1 MSKKNSNVLNL
12 KKIIEKDKEIFKT
25 FLLLK
30 NKLIKFKKKTLVVAV
45 SGGPDSLA
53 LAGLSRALQKE
64 KKNKY
69 FFVLVDHGIRKNSS
83 KEAELVK
90 KILKKHKISLSI
102 LRNKEKITKNFQ
114 SKAREIRYDLIQSFC
129 KKKRA
134 NYILTGHHSDDQ
146 IETFLIRLSRGSG
159 IQGLSAMRFET
170 KLKNRI
176 ALLRPLLETKKE
188 NLIYIAKKLF
198 GRIVKDPSNNDK
210 KYLRT
215 RIRKLKK
222 NLEKSGIHHNQI
234 LRSISNLASTNTTLN
249 TYFEKTYKKIVSKH
263 NKKLLINLENLF
275 LESSDIQLKVLS
287 KSMKDFSKSYY
298 PPRSKKV
305 LNLIKQLK
313 LNKISKFTL
322 SKCILQKSKDYL
334 TIKKET

>member
-1 MSKKNSNVLNL
+1 MSKKNSNVILKDGFKDYEKISYVYSLFCKKLNS
-12 KKIIEKDKEIFKT
+12 
-25 FLLLK
+25 
-30 NKLIKFKKKTLVVAV
+30 FKKKSFLVAV

-198 GRIVKDPSNNDK
+198 GRIVKDPSNNNK